1 MFKVVYGNDVNDGDG
16 IFFDT
21 EKRAK
26 AFCDRHEGFKYV
38 FVGGVISDSVYT
50 TNVCGIP
57 FTKEEADAFNN
68 GEGYHGHH
76 GCRFCPHNRGHKQ
89 GASHIAGPCGQ
100 QVCFVTINL
109 ERE

>member
-1 MFKVVYGNDVNDGDG
+1 MFNVYYGNDIHDG

-76 GCRFCPHNRGHKQ
+76 GCRFCPHNRGHEQ

-109 ERE
+109 GRE